1 MPMVIE
7 ALHYL
12 GLDYLVNPQKRLYWG
27 YLLSSALIM
36 ILYFLL
42 TRQSVAR
49 LFSKDL
55 WWHPSARLDYI
66 YFLVVSLIKIGL
78 LLPWMLGVRE
88 TSIWTLRF
96 MESLFGYQAKIAVD
110 HQWLVLG
117 YTLALFLLSDLSR
130 YCLHR
135 LMHSVPFL
143 WAFHQVHH
151 SAEVLTPV
159 TFYRVHPVENIL
171 FGLRYALVAGL
182 ITGVFIYC
190 FGANLA
196 LMDVIGVNLFVFVF
210 HILGDNLRHS
220 PVHFRYFNLVEK
232 WFISPAQHQYHHTV
246 QGGTVNYGGVLSI
259 WDRLFGSLRCSV
271 RQDHYHYGLGDEG
284 KVFRSVGQL
293 LLQPFSYFIR
303 PFQIKSTR
311 SRL

>member
-12 GLDYLVNPQKRLYWG
+12 GLDYLFNPQKRLYWG

-36 ILYFLL
+36 LLYFLL

-55 WWHPSARLDYI
+55 WWHPSARLDYV

-143 WAFHQVHH
+143 WAFHKVHH

-182 ITGVFIYC
+182 ITGVFIYL

-210 HILGDNLRHS
+210 HVLGDNLRHS

-271 RQDHYHYGLGDEG
+271 QQDRYDYGLGDEG

-293 LLQPFSYFIR
+293 LLQPFSYFVR